1 MIASQGT
8 YCPKNGPRRKKAMKN
23 DNPWT
28 GDRAGRYVGSCG
40 CTALIIYLVVTFVA
54 IGGFVIYL
62 AILGL
67 QALGLK

>member
-1 MIASQGT
+1 LCRGKIKME
-8 YCPKNGPRRKKAMKN
+8 N

-28 GDRAGRYVGSCG
+28 KDRAGRYAGSCG
-40 CTALIIYLVVTFVA
+40 CIALVIYLIVTFVA

>member
-1 MIASQGT
+1 ME
-8 YCPKNGPRRKKAMKN
+8 N

-28 GDRAGRYVGSCG
+28 KDRAGRYAGSCG
-40 CTALIIYLVVTFVA
+40 CIALVIYLIVTFVA